1 MNHQAFH
8 FRNDW
13 ENLDTTA
20 INRELSHAPWGAYED
35 AAQAG
40 TLDSTRSH
48 WYLSLDGTWKF
59 AYKDKPELVES
70 FYEDGFSHESWSDI
84 RVPGNWELQGFG
96 EPIYTNT
103 LFPWN
108 HFGQAPHILRPHG
121 NEDTSEVRGLPNPP
135 HLPPENPTGCYFRTF
150 EVPEDWKSREVFI
163 HFKGVETAYYLWIN
177 GQPVGYSEDSKL
189 PSEFNITALLQ
200 PGRNTVALQVMRFA
214 TSTYLEDQD
223 YWYLSGIFRSV
234 CLQAKPRIRITDWK
248 IDALSDRHHPDGTIQ
263 ADIMLN
269 QENGFADYRVR
280 LDILTMDDKI
290 LASGEGTP
298 QPRAQY
304 RMTEQATAGTAR
316 IRLSLRDIVAWTP
329 ETPVLYK
336 AVMTLIAPDGTEMD
350 FESGRIGFKRVEIE
364 NGILLLNG
372 KRLLV
377 RGVNRHE
384 HEAHGGRTV
393 TREHMVKEIQLMKQ
407 LGINAVRTCHYPD
420 DPTWYDLCDEWGL
433 LTICECNLETHGV
446 QGALTHNPAWGV
458 NFLERAIRMVLTHKN
473 HASVYAWSLG
483 NESGTG
489 ANHAAM
495 YGWIKEYDPTRIC
508 QYEAG
513 QPGKN
518 VSDVRGNMYAPPA
531 HILNML
537 TDPDDIRPIILV
549 EYLYQIRN
557 AGGGMHHFN
566 DFLERHPRFQGGYIW
581 DWQDKCLVAKTED
594 GTPYFGYGGDFGESV
609 TDWECPPFMTN
620 NGIVLPDLTPKPVA
634 WEVKQA
640 YCPIQLE
647 EIRQTNP
654 WILDGEPGRI
664 LVRNRTLC
672 TGLSAFRAA
681 YALRENGRI
690 IETGEFA
697 LPDIAAGEQAEAC
710 FVQKSPRHAGA
721 EYHVDITIHTAQASA
736 YAVAGFELGCFQ
748 FRLKSGDA
756 ACPCDMN
763 PRGATRAE
771 ALALTETDTALTVTG
786 NGYVAVFSK
795 ETGRLASLAKNG
807 IAYLADGPTPCF
819 TRPPSGIDAIP
830 GWGREKI
837 WRTYTESALSLSP
850 IAFHAT
856 ALGADRVLVES
867 TLRIQSKAI
876 PQPILVILAQT
887 FCSDGTLKVEATY
900 HMDESLGDLPR
911 VGMELMLPAGF
922 ETFTYYGYGPG
933 ENYRDRLLAARLGVF
948 DSTVAQEHFPF
959 IPPSENGG
967 HEQTR
972 WIHLRNAEGATLRVR
987 ADIPFHF
994 DIHHNTIA
1002 EYRAAGHDH
1011 ELVRHPESWLHID
1024 TAHAGIGSDLG
1035 WSTFL
1040 TEADQVKASTRM
1052 QRFILEIQ

>member
-1 MNHQAFH
+1 MNHQEFH
-8 FRNDW
+8 YRNDW
-13 ENLDTTA
+13 ENIDVTA
-20 INRELSHAPWGAYED
+20 INRALSHAPWGAYESAEQ
-35 AAQAG
+35 AA
-40 TLDSTRSH
+40 THNRESSRYSRC
-48 WYLSLDGTWKF
+48 LDGTWKF
-59 AYKDKPELVES
+59 AYKDKPELVEA
-70 FYEDGFSHESWSDI
+70 FHESTFNHEGWSDI

-103 LFPWN
+103 LFPWD
-108 HFGQAPHILRPHG
+108 HFRQAPHILRPHQA
-121 NEDTSEVRGLPNPP
+121 DDRPDARGLPNPP

-150 EVPEDWKSREVFI
+150 DLPADWQGRDIFI

-177 GQPVGYSEDSKL
+177 GQPAGYSEDSKL
-189 PSEFNITALLQ
+189 PSEFNISRLLH
-200 PGRNTVALQVMRFA
+200 PGQNTVALQVMRFA

-223 YWYLSGIFRSV
+223 YWYLSGIYRSV
-234 CLQAKPRIRITDWK
+234 FLYAKPAIHITDWK
-248 IDALSDRHHPDGTIQ
+248 IDAVSCRHLPNGTVQ
-263 ADIMLN
+263 TDVLVN

-280 LDILTMDDKI
+280 VDILSADNT
-290 LASGEGTP
+290 LLVTGEASP
-298 QPRAQY
+298 QPRAGY

-316 IRLSLRDIVAWTP
+316 VHLSLTNVSAWTP
-329 ETPVLYK
+329 ETPTLYT
-336 AVMTLIAPDGTEMD
+336 AVMTLIAPDGTAVD
-350 FESGRIGFKRVEIE
+350 FESCRIGFKRIEIE

-393 TREHMVKEIQLMKQ
+393 SREHMVKEIRLMKQ

-420 DPTWYDLCDEWGL
+420 DPIWYDLCDEWGL
-433 LTICECNLETHGV
+433 LAICECNLETHGV
-446 QGALTHNPAWGV
+446 MGALTHNPAWST
-458 NFLERAIRMVLTHKN
+458 NFLERAMRMVLTHKN

-495 YGWIKEYDPTRIC
+495 AGWIREYDPTRVC

-513 QPGKN
+513 EPGRN

-531 HILNML
+531 HILKML

-557 AGGGMHHFN
+557 AGGGMHRFN
-566 DFLERHPRFQGGYIW
+566 EFLERYPRFQGGYIW

-609 TDWECPPFMTN
+609 TDWECPLFMTN

-647 EIRQTNP
+647 EVRQTNP

-672 TGLSAFRAA
+672 TGMSAFRAA
-681 YALRENGRI
+681 YAVRENGLI
-690 IETGEFA
+690 IETGEFS
-697 LPDIAAGEQAEAC
+697 LPDIAAGEQAEAR

-721 EYHVDITIHTAQASA
+721 EYHVDITVHAAHGSA
-736 YAVAGFELGCFQ
+736 YADSGFELGCFQ

-756 ACPCDMN
+756 ACPGD
-763 PRGATRAE
+763 RSTQGAQHPV
-771 ALALTETDTALTVTG
+771 ALTLSETETTLTAAG
-786 NGYVAVFSK
+786 NGYTAVFSK
-795 ETGRLASLAKNG
+795 ETGRLASLSKQG
-807 IAYLADGPTPCF
+807 VSYLADGPAPLF

-837 WRTYTESALSLSP
+837 WKAYTEAALSLSP
-850 IAFHAT
+850 ISFRAT
-856 ALGADRVLVES
+856 ALGTDRVLVES
-867 TLRIQSKAI
+867 TLRIQSTAI
-876 PQPILVILAQT
+876 PQPILATLSQT
-887 FCSDGTLKVEATY
+887 FCSDGTLKVEATC
-900 HMDESLGDLPR
+900 HMDESLGDMPR
-911 VGMELMLPAGF
+911 VGMELMIPAGF
-922 ETFTYYGYGPG
+922 ETFSYHGYGPG
-933 ENYRDRLLAARLGVF
+933 ENYRDRLLSARLGVF
-948 DSTVAQEHFPF
+948 DSTVSQEHFPF

-987 ADIPFHF
+987 SDIPFHF

-1011 ELVRHPESWLHID
+1011 ELIRHPESWLHID

-1040 TEADQVKASTRM
+1040 TDADQVKATTRL
-1052 QRFILEIQ
+1052 QCFILEMQ